1 MGECRMLIGGQ
12 WVESGD
18 GGTIEVENPATEE
31 LFERVP
37 RAAEADLEAAV
48 QAAAR
53 AFPHWAAAS
62 PESRAGALLRAAAL
76 VRERAERIARL
87 MTMEQGKPLD
97 EARGEV
103 LKGAEI
109 LAYYAEEGKRI
120 HGRLIPGH
128 EGRSTSYVLYEPVG
142 PSVGISPW
150 NYPVEL
156 IAWKLG
162 AALAAGCTIVLKPPS
177 QTPLSP
183 LRFVE
188 CLHDSGLPPGVVNL
202 VFGAGPQA
210 GPRLIRHPL
219 VKKVAFTGSTDVGR
233 EVVRMCAEGMKRVSL
248 ELGGHCPLIVS
259 ARSNLGQAVRGAVR
273 RSFRN
278 NGQICISINRI
289 YVEQAVYEEFL
300 GAFLEGTRRLTMA
313 DGLERPDADLGPMAS
328 KAGVQKAERHIE
340 EAVRNGAKIACGGR
354 RPDGEE
360 FRRGYFFLPTIL
372 TDVTHEMLV
381 MKEETFGPVVGV
393 MPYRGVEQAVEYA
406 NSTSY
411 GLAAYLYTDDL
422 GEADEFTA
430 RLESGNVAIN
440 TPDAGVINAPYGGFK
455 DSGMGYEHGREGLEQ
470 YLRAKH
476 VRIAHLNRSP

>member
-1 MGECRMLIGGQ
+1 
-12 WVESGD
+12 
-18 GGTIEVENPATEE
+18 
-31 LFERVP
+31 
-37 RAAEADLEAAV
+37 
-48 QAAAR
+48 
-53 AFPHWAAAS
+53 
-62 PESRAGALLRAAAL
+62 
-76 VRERAERIARL
+76 
-87 MTMEQGKPLD
+87 
-97 EARGEV
+97 
-103 LKGAEI
+103 
-109 LAYYAEEGKRI
+109 
-120 HGRLIPGH
+120 
-128 EGRSTSYVLYEPVG
+128 VG

-156 IAWKLG
+156 VAWKLG
-162 AALAAGCTIVLKPPS
+162 AALAAGCTIVVKPPS

-183 LRFVE
+183 QCFVG
-188 CLHDSGLPPGVVNL
+188 CLHDSGLPPGAVNL

-210 GPRLIRHPL
+210 GVSLIRHPL
-219 VKKVAFTGSTDVGR
+219 VKKVAFTGSTEVGR

-259 ARSNLGQAVRGAVR
+259 ARADLRQAVRGAIR

-289 YVEQAVYEEFL
+289 YVEQPAYDEFL
-300 GAFLEGTRRLTMA
+300 EAFVEGTRRLTMA

-328 KAGVQKAERHIE
+328 KAGVLKAERHVE
-340 EAVRNGAKIACGGR
+340 DAVLKGAKIACGGG
-354 RPDGEE
+354 RPGGEE
-360 FRRGYFFLPTIL
+360 FRRGCFFLPTIL

-411 GLAAYLYTDDL
+411 GLDSYLYTGDL
-422 GEADEFTA
+422 GEADEFAA

-455 DSGMGYEHGREGLEQ
+455 HSGMGYEHGREGLEQ

-476 VRIAHLNRSP
+476 VRIGHLNRVP

>member
-1 MGECRMLIGGQ
+1 
-12 WVESGD
+12 
-18 GGTIEVENPATEE
+18 
-31 LFERVP
+31 
-37 RAAEADLEAAV
+37 
-48 QAAAR
+48 
-53 AFPHWAAAS
+53 
-62 PESRAGALLRAAAL
+62 
-76 VRERAERIARL
+76 
-87 MTMEQGKPLD
+87 
-97 EARGEV
+97 
-103 LKGAEI
+103 
-109 LAYYAEEGKRI
+109 
-120 HGRLIPGH
+120 
-128 EGRSTSYVLYEPVG
+128 
-142 PSVGISPW
+142 
-150 NYPVEL
+150 
-156 IAWKLG
+156 
-162 AALAAGCTIVLKPPS
+162 
-177 QTPLSP
+177 
-183 LRFVE
+183 
-188 CLHDSGLPPGVVNL
+188 
-202 VFGAGPQA
+202 
-210 GPRLIRHPL
+210 
-219 VKKVAFTGSTDVGR
+219 
-233 EVVRMCAEGMKRVSL
+233 
-248 ELGGHCPLIVS
+248 
-259 ARSNLGQAVRGAVR
+259 
-273 RSFRN
+273 
-278 NGQICISINRI
+278 
-289 YVEQAVYEEFL
+289 
-300 GAFLEGTRRLTMA
+300 
-313 DGLERPDADLGPMAS
+313 MAS